1 MVKMSSKTVDWS
13 RFGLASDT
21 DQVSETTRLKDPALE
36 EGYYGG
42 QDAELFAEEK
52 GDVPWWKST
61 FFVSERVLF
70 GTWDGVFTSCLVNLL
85 GVIVFLRAGWV
96 VGEAGVPLAALVVL
110 VSVVVVLTSVVSAV
124 GICERTRME
133 SGGIYFLISH
143 VLGSQ
148 VGGSVGLVYCFGQT
162 VGISLCVTGFGE
174 SMAELVSVPGMWAE
188 KAMGC
193 GALLLLALINVAG
206 VKWVIKVQFILL
218 LLVVLAALD
227 FLFGS
232 FLDHSDVTVAEPG
245 VTGWSAVTWTNNTS
259 PGYTQGTSWFT
270 VLGVFFPSVT
280 GIMAGINMSGD
291 LRNPA
296 RDIPVGTLS
305 ALGLSTVL
313 YLVFVVVLGATVERK
328 VLLNDYMITEKVSAL
343 GGLLVAGLY
352 TTTLS
357 STLAS
362 LYGSPRVLQS
372 IAAENVVPILSPL
385 AKGKG
390 PNKVPVLSLVV
401 TVIVTLIFLLVGR
414 INTLAPIVTMPF
426 LATYATIDY
435 AYFALAMTAD
445 MQRAREA
452 RFRGQTFG
460 TPTFD
465 SRGAAGTTDLDH
477 LFPERITHKKVIT
490 KTAASSGSSSLVSSP
505 DDHSSIKSDTD
516 HSTKEEESIG
526 SSIITGEG
534 VVQPTG
540 SIGGMMG
547 ISNKPSH
554 WYSYLCNR
562 WISLAGVGVK
572 VAMMVCVHWAYGL
585 ITLLTTLLIY
595 IYIGQAAPG
604 GHPGIANEFV
614 FLRWLKNSFL
624 TCIGQQ
630 TAEYDQV
637 VVTPLHPGV
646 EVTANQL
653 TEENEDFAARS
664 RYHQCTP
671 GQALPDL
678 PEPR

>member
-1 MVKMSSKTVDWS
+1 MSGKTGKAVDWS
-13 RFGLASDT
+13 RFGLAT
-21 DQVSETTRLKDPALE
+21 DGEQDATETTRLKDPALE

-96 VGEAGVPLAALVVL
+96 VGQAGVPLAALVVI

-124 GICERTRME
+124 GICERARME

-174 SMAELVSVPGMWAE
+174 SMAELLDLPWVWAE
-188 KAMGC
+188 KAIGSA
-193 GALLLLALINVAG
+193 ALLLLAFINVAG
-206 VKWVIKVQFILL
+206 VKWVIKVQFLLL

-227 FLFGS
+227 FIFGS
-232 FLDHSDVTVAEPG
+232 FLDHSNEPG
-245 VTGWSAVTWTNNTS
+245 VTGWSSVTWANNTS
-259 PGYTQGTSWFT
+259 PGYTSGSSWFT
-270 VLGVFFPSVT
+270 VVGVFFPSVT

-313 YLVFVVVLGATVERK
+313 YLVFVVVLGATVERE
-328 VLLNDYMITEKVSAL
+328 VLLSDYMITEKVSAL
-343 GGLLVAGLY
+343 GVLLLAGLY

-390 PNKVPVLSLVV
+390 PNKVPILSLVV
-401 TVIVTLIFLLVGR
+401 TVNVTLIFLMVGR

-445 MQRAREA
+445 LQRAREA

-460 TPTFD
+460 TPTFE
-465 SRGAAGTTDLDH
+465 SRGVSGTNDLDH

-490 KTAASSGSSSLVSSP
+490 TAASSGTSSLVSSP

-516 HSTKEEESIG
+516 RSAKEEESIG
-526 SSIITGEG
+526 SGVTGEG
-534 VVQPTG
+534 MVPSTG
-540 SIGGMMG
+540 GPAGMMG
-547 ISNKPSH
+547 ISGKPTH

-562 WISLAGVGVK
+562 WLSLLGVGVK
-572 VAMMVCVHWAYGL
+572 LAMMLCVHWAYGL
-585 ITLLTTLLIY
+585 VTLLTMLLLY
-595 IYIGQAAPG
+595 VYIGQAAPG
-604 GHPGIANEFV
+604 GPPGIATEFV
-614 FLRWLKNSFL
+614 FLRWLKNKFL
-624 TCIGQQ
+624 TCIGQSP
-630 TAEYDQV
+630 AEYDQV

-664 RYHQCTP
+664 RYHQATP
-671 GQALPDL
+671 GQALPGL
-678 PEPR
+678 PEPQ

>member
-1 MVKMSSKTVDWS
+1 MASKRVDWG
-13 RFGLASDT
+13 RFGLASDAEREA
-21 DQVSETTRLKDPALE
+21 SETTRLKDPALE

-70 GTWDGVFTSCLVNLL
+70 GTWDGVFTSCFVNLL

-96 VGEAGVPLAALVVL
+96 VGEAGVPLAALAIL

-174 SMAELVSVPGMWAE
+174 SMAKLLDLRWMWAE
-188 KAMGC
+188 EAMGAA
-193 GALLLLALINVAG
+193 ALLLLALINVAG
-206 VKWVIKVQFILL
+206 VKWVVKVQFLLL
-218 LLVVLAALD
+218 LLVLLAVID
-227 FLFGS
+227 FLVGS
-232 FLDHSDVTVAEPG
+232 FLKHPEEAG
-245 VTGWSAVTWTNNTS
+245 VTGWSAVTWANNTR
-259 PGYTQGTSWFT
+259 PGYTEDNSWFT
-270 VLGVFFPSVT
+270 VLGVFFPTVT

-291 LRNPA
+291 LRHPA

-313 YLVFVVVLGATVERK
+313 YLMFAVVLGATVERK
-328 VLLNDYMITEKVSAL
+328 VLLTDYMITEKVSAL
-343 GGLLVAGLY
+343 GVLLLIGLY

-372 IAAENVVPILSPL
+372 IAGENVVPFLSPL

-390 PNKVPVLSLVV
+390 PNKVPVISLVV
-401 TVIVTLIFLLVGR
+401 TVVVTLVFLMVGR

-445 MQRAREA
+445 MQRKREA
-452 RFRGQTFG
+452 RFRRRPARAPPAWCLPPTI
-460 TPTFD
+460 TPAL
-465 SRGAAGTTDLDH
+465 SQ
-477 LFPERITHKKVIT
+477 T
-490 KTAASSGSSSLVSSP
+490 KTTSA
-505 DDHSSIKSDTD
+505 
-516 HSTKEEESIG
+516 
-526 SSIITGEG
+526 
-534 VVQPTG
+534 
-540 SIGGMMG
+540 
-547 ISNKPSH
+547 
-554 WYSYLCNR
+554 R
-562 WISLAGVGVK
+562 RK
-572 VAMMVCVHWAYGL
+572 VA
-585 ITLLTTLLIY
+585 
-595 IYIGQAAPG
+595 
-604 GHPGIANEFV
+604 
-614 FLRWLKNSFL
+614 
-624 TCIGQQ
+624 
-630 TAEYDQV
+630 
-637 VVTPLHPGV
+637 
-646 EVTANQL
+646 
-653 TEENEDFAARS
+653 
-664 RYHQCTP
+664 
-671 GQALPDL
+671 
-678 PEPR
+678 

>member
-1 MVKMSSKTVDWS
+1 MSAKTAVDWS
-13 RFGLASDT
+13 RFGLASDGEREA
-21 DQVSETTRLKDPALE
+21 SETTRLKDPALD

-42 QDAELFAEEK
+42 HHAELFTGEK

-96 VGEAGVPLAALVVL
+96 VGEAGVPLAALAVI
-110 VSVVVVLTSVVSAV
+110 VSVLVVLTSVVSAV

-133 SGGIYFLISH
+133 NGGIYSLISH

-174 SMAELVSVPGMWAE
+174 SMAELVSVPGVWAE

-193 GALLLLALINVAG
+193 GALLILALINVAG

-227 FLFGS
+227 FVFGS
-232 FLDHSDVTVAEPG
+232 FLDHSDEPG
-245 VTGWSAVTWTNNTS
+245 VTGWSGVTWANNTS
-259 PGYTQGTSWFT
+259 PGYTSGTSWFT

-280 GIMAGINMSGD
+280 GIMAGINMSSD
-291 LRNPA
+291 LRHPA

-328 VLLNDYMITEKVSAL
+328 VLLTDYMITEKVSAL
-343 GGLLVAGLY
+343 GVLLVAGLY

-357 STLAS
+357 ATLAS
-362 LYGSPRVLQS
+362 LYASPRVLQS
-372 IAAENVVPILSPL
+372 IAAENVVPFLSPL

-401 TVIVTLIFLLVGR
+401 TVVVTVVFLMVGR

-426 LATYATIDY
+426 LATYAAIDY

-445 MQRAREA
+445 LQKAREA
-452 RFRGQTFG
+452 RFRNQTFG
-460 TPTFD
+460 TPTFA
-465 SRGAAGTTDLDH
+465 SGGGTGGASDLDH

-490 KTAASSGSSSLVSSP
+490 TAASSGTSSLVSSP

-516 HSTKEEESIG
+516 RSTKEEESVG
-526 SSIITGEG
+526 SGVAAGGAGGLAPAGPGAGPLDITSKA
-534 VVQPTG
+534 T
-540 SIGGMMG
+540 
-547 ISNKPSH
+547 H

-562 WISLAGVGVK
+562 WLSLLGVCVK
-572 VAMMVCVHWAYGL
+572 VSMMVCVHWAYGL
-585 ITLLTTLLIY
+585 LTLLTTLLIY
-595 IYIGQAAPG
+595 VYIGQAAPG
-604 GHPGIANEFV
+604 GPPGIATHFV
-614 FLRWLKNSFL
+614 FLRWLKNMCL

-630 TAEYDQV
+630 SAEYDQV

-664 RYHQCTP
+664 RYHQSTP

-678 PEPR
+678 PQSR

>member
-1 MVKMSSKTVDWS
+1 MASKRVDWG
-13 RFGLASDT
+13 RFGLASDAEREA
-21 DQVSETTRLKDPALE
+21 SETTRLKDPALE

-70 GTWDGVFTSCLVNLL
+70 GTWDGVFTSCFVNLL

-96 VGEAGVPLAALVVL
+96 VGEAGVPLAALAIL

-174 SMAELVSVPGMWAE
+174 SMAKLLDLRWMWAE
-188 KAMGC
+188 EAMGAA
-193 GALLLLALINVAG
+193 ALLLLALINVAG
-206 VKWVIKVQFILL
+206 VKWVVKVQFLLL
-218 LLVVLAALD
+218 LLVLLAVID
-227 FLFGS
+227 FLVGS
-232 FLDHSDVTVAEPG
+232 FLKHPEEAG
-245 VTGWSAVTWTNNTS
+245 VTGWSAVTWANNTR
-259 PGYTQGTSWFT
+259 PGYTEDNSWFT
-270 VLGVFFPSVT
+270 VLGVFFPTVT

-291 LRNPA
+291 LRHPA

-305 ALGLSTVL
+305 ALSLSTVL
-313 YLVFVVVLGATVERK
+313 YLMFAVVLGATVERK
-328 VLLNDYMITEKVSAL
+328 VLLTDYMITEKVSAL
-343 GGLLVAGLY
+343 GVLLLIGLY

-372 IAAENVVPILSPL
+372 IAGEKVVPFLSPL

-390 PNKVPVLSLVV
+390 PNKVPVISLVV
-401 TVIVTLIFLLVGR
+401 TVVVTLVFLMIGR

-445 MQRAREA
+445 MQRKREA
-452 RFRGQTFG
+452 RFRGQAFG

-465 SRGAAGTTDLDH
+465 SRGTGGNTDLDH

-490 KTAASSGSSSLVSSP
+490 TAASSGTSSVVSSP
-505 DDHSSIKSDTD
+505 DDHSSIKSDED
-516 HSTKEEESIG
+516 HLGKEEG
-526 SSIITGEG
+526 GVSSSVTSEG
-534 VVQPTG
+534 GAP
-540 SIGGMMG
+540 SPGGVGGVMG
-547 ISNKPSH
+547 ISSKPTQ
-554 WYSYLCNR
+554 WYYHLCNR
-562 WISLAGVGVK
+562 WLSLIGVGVK
-572 VAMMVCVHWAYGL
+572 LAMMLCVHWAYGL
-585 ITLLTTLLIY
+585 ATLLFMLLIY
-595 IYIGQAAPG
+595 VYIGQAAPG
-604 GHPGIANEFV
+604 GPPGIATEFV
-614 FLRWLKNSFL
+614 FLLWIKNKFL
-624 TCIGQQ
+624 ACVGQRPS
-630 TAEYDQV
+630 EYDQV

-664 RYHQCTP
+664 RYHQSAP
-671 GQALPDL
+671 GGALPDMPK
-678 PEPR
+678 PE

>member
-1 MVKMSSKTVDWS
+1 M
-13 RFGLASDT
+13 
-21 DQVSETTRLKDPALE
+21 
-36 EGYYGG
+36 
-42 QDAELFAEEK
+42 
-52 GDVPWWKST
+52 
-61 FFVSERVLF
+61 
-70 GTWDGVFTSCLVNLL
+70 
-85 GVIVFLRAGWV
+85 
-96 VGEAGVPLAALVVL
+96 
-110 VSVVVVLTSVVSAV
+110 
-124 GICERTRME
+124 
-133 SGGIYFLISH
+133 
-143 VLGSQ
+143 
-148 VGGSVGLVYCFGQT
+148 
-162 VGISLCVTGFGE
+162 
-174 SMAELVSVPGMWAE
+174 
-188 KAMGC
+188 
-193 GALLLLALINVAG
+193 
-206 VKWVIKVQFILL
+206 
-218 LLVVLAALD
+218 
-227 FLFGS
+227 
-232 FLDHSDVTVAEPG
+232 
-245 VTGWSAVTWTNNTS
+245 
-259 PGYTQGTSWFT
+259 
-270 VLGVFFPSVT
+270 
-280 GIMAGINMSGD
+280 
-291 LRNPA
+291 
-296 RDIPVGTLS
+296 
-305 ALGLSTVL
+305 
-313 YLVFVVVLGATVERK
+313 
-328 VLLNDYMITEKVSAL
+328 
-343 GGLLVAGLY
+343 AGLY

-390 PNKVPVLSLVV
+390 PNKVPVLPLVV